1 MLKIYLRLGVGLGFL
16 SAVADRFG
24 LWATEISAWGNWASF
39 IESTGAL
46 NPWLPGSMIPAVAVL
61 ATTCELVFG
70 VCILIGFKT
79 ELFAKLAGWL
89 LLVFALAIAFSSGIK
104 GALDYS
110 VFAASGAAFALGSLD
125 NKSYELDL
133 LFEKF

>member
-24 LWATEISAWGNWASF
+24 FWATEISAWGNWASF
-39 IESTGAL
+39 VESTGAL
-46 NPWLPGSMIPAVAVL
+46 NPWFPASIIPSVALL
-61 ATTCELVFG
+61 ATICELVFG
-70 VCILIGFKT
+70 ICILIGFKT

-125 NKSYELDL
+125 DKSYELDL
-133 LFEKF
+133 LFETH

>member
-24 LWATEISAWGNWASF
+24 LWAAEISAWGNWGSF
-39 IESTGAL
+39 VEYTGVL
-46 NPWLPGSMIPAVAVL
+46 NPWLPGNIITAVAIL
-61 ATTCELVFG
+61 ATACELVFG
-70 VCILIGFKT
+70 LCILIGFKT

-110 VFAASGAAFALGSLD
+110 VFAASGAAFALGSLED
-125 NKSYELDL
+125 KSYELDL
-133 LFEKF
+133 LFE